1 MPSDAEPSPL
11 QLSGKRAKKVCSNT
25 QLSDC
30 PPMDSNIED
39 DDDEKNLSADKD
51 NIVKKIRRE
60 MMIGKGIKKKLKR
73 VRLSNDFINKK
84 KKKKGKF
91 EEESAFYNLNKD
103 TKFNDEYDYDNYI
116 DNGYEHDDEDDE
128 YKEGDE
134 FVLDMN
140 EDEDNEENV
149 IDGEDNNEDDFGIL
163 GVLEKNNKKL
173 SQGEQH

>member
-11 QLSGKRAKKVCSNT
+11 QLSGKRTKKIFSNT

-39 DDDEKNLSADKD
+39 EGDEKNLSADKD
-51 NIVKKIRRE
+51 NIVKIIRRE
-60 MMIGKGIKKKLKR
+60 MQIGKGIKKKLKR

-84 KKKKGKF
+84 KKKGKF
-91 EEESAFYNLNKD
+91 EEESAFYNINKD
-103 TKFNDEYDYDNYI
+103 TKFNDEYDYDDYI
-116 DNGYEHDDEDDE
+116 DNGYEHDDEDE

-140 EDEDNEENV
+140 EDDINEDNQNE
-149 IDGEDNNEDDFGIL
+149 EDNNEYDFGIL

-173 SQGEQH
+173 SLI